1 MLLFKHYKMK
11 NVHSADSTKAIS
23 SLPHYLTL
31 SQPV

>member
-23 SLPHYLTL
+23 SLAHSL
-31 SQPV
+31 SPCQPV